1 MRPPRFME
9 RHTYQCSMGRN
20 DINISLTKQP
30 LRRKEVVLISVLIV
44 IILIAIATIYMPVP
58 RNSDS
63 YVRFARA
70 RSSASR
76 LIREHRV
83 DQGVWPSL
91 KSDIEAIV
99 KRAAPKEGQL
109 AIVKLQST
117 EASAVY
123 EVSYSVSG
131 QRQAAQLH
139 LSVPK
144 GFGE

>member
-1 MRPPRFME
+1 M
-9 RHTYQCSMGRN
+9 
-20 DINISLTKQP
+20 
-30 LRRKEVVLISVLIV
+30 LISVLIV

-58 RNSDS
+58 PNSDS
-63 YVRFARA
+63 YVRFLRA

-76 LIREHRV
+76 LITEHKV
-83 DQGVWPSL
+83 DRGAWPSS